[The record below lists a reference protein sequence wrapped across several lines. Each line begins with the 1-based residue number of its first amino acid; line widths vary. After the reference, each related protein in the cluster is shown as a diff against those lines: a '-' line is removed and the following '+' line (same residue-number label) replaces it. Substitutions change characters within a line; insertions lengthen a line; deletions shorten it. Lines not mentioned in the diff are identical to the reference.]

1 MGLNFEIRQLGESD
15 VDPYEDHMERLSRES
30 GDGVTP
36 IFMVLQKGVFKR
48 KPDEIRKL
56 WAAGT
61 HEEQWRR
68 TWGAW
73 SSEKIIGNFYI
84 QGSGDPNAK
93 HRAIVAMG
101 IEAPYRRIN

>member
-56 WAAGT
+56 WAENIKKLGMPGPLLVP
-61 HEEQWRR
+61 EEILN
-68 TWGAW
+68 GA
-73 SSEKIIGNFYI
+73 
-84 QGSGDPNAK
+84 AK
-93 HRAIVAMG
+93 LG
-101 IEAPYRRIN
+101 